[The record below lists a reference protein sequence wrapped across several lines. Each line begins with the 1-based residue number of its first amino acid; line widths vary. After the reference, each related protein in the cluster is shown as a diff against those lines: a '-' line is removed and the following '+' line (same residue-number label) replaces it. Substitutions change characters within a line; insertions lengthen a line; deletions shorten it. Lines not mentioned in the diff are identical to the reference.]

1 MRTSRST
8 SLLLVPGGLA
18 AGHAFGYFVAGLGD
32 RAPAGEAIGH
42 GYLGVLLRVAVPLA
56 AAALGLEV
64 AGGARRTD
72 RTDGT
77 DRTAP
82 VRALSGAAFA
92 AQLVALY
99 LVIEV
104 AEHAGVG
111 IGPAD
116 ALAESSTRWGV
127 VGQLVVALA
136 AVLLVS
142 GAHTAGR
149 LVAVAATSRP
159 PGPAPAAPRRL
170 PRPVATI
177 GVPRDATAG
186 RAPQRGPPV
195 VLPA

>member
-64 AGGARRTD
+64 AGGARRAE
-72 RTDGT
+72 G
-77 DRTAP
+77 TAP
-82 VRALSGAAFA
+82 ARALSGAAFA

-104 AEHAGVG
+104 AEHAWVG

-127 VGQLVVALA
+127 AGQLLVALA
-136 AVLLVS
+136 AVLLVR

-159 PGPAPAAPRRL
+159 PGPVPAAPRRL
-170 PRPVATI
+170 RRPVATI
-177 GVPRDATAG
+177 GVPRDAAAG
-186 RAPQRGPPV
+186 RAPPRGPPV

>member
-56 AAALGLEV
+56 AAALGLE
-64 AGGARRTD
+64 AARPRSRT
-72 RTDGT
+72 
-77 DRTAP
+77 
-82 VRALSGAAFA
+82 LSWAAFA

-99 LVIEV
+99 LVIEI
-104 AEHAGVG
+104 AEHASVG

-116 ALAESSTRWGV
+116 ALAEPSTRWGV
-127 VGQLVVALA
+127 VGQLLVALA
-136 AVLLVS
+136 AVLLVR

-149 LVAVAATSRP
+149 LVAVAASRP
-159 PGPAPAAPRRL
+159 PGPVPAAPRRL

-177 GVPRDATAG
+177 GVARDAAAG
-186 RAPQRGPPV
+186 PAPPRGPPV